1 MIMED
6 RQQFMTFFI
15 AKGFLKFG
23 SNDFILKRRKGCS
36 WNSATLYMGFDS
48 MKVIVKIG
56 DMKTDLDIRY
66 ENFRDAPT
74 AYNFIKEHVRR
85 IYNEFIDKELN
96 AIL

>member
-1 MIMED
+1 MED
-6 RQQFMTFFI
+6 RQQFITFFI
-15 AKGFLKFG
+15 AKGFIKFG
-23 SNDFILKRRKGCS
+23 SNDFMLKKRKAVS

-48 MKVIVKIG
+48 MTVIIKIG
-56 DMKTDLDIRY
+56 DIKTNFDIRY

-85 IYNEFIDKELN
+85 ICNQFIDKELN